1 MMSVGFEISLPVLKG
16 GHLEGNLSPDFPGG
30 RTGANGWEFQEST
43 FLHHSISVDIDR
55 SS

>member
-1 MMSVGFEISLPVLKG
+1 MSVEFEVSLPILKG
-16 GHLEGNLSPDFPGG
+16 GHLEGSLNSNFPGG
-30 RTGANGWEFQEST
+30 RTGANGWELQEST